1 MPLRDGGGEGPAAA
15 RGSRP
20 SPRARLLY
28 PSPRGQTTV
37 TRSTALRFTSP
48 QPTPSPPPACYRERA
63 VSRPYLVA
71 ALLAVLALA
80 CDRNVEPFVP
90 GEEPRQPDLSRIFP
104 AGAERAE
111 QRAGGAVEMPPAAEQ
126 GGRGADPTAEAPPIR
141 GVIRVADALAGGVPP
156 NAVLFLIAR
165 GGAGGPPLAV
175 QRIPGPRFPFE
186 FELGPGDR
194 MIRTLPF
201 AGELSLSARLDQ
213 DGDAGTRTPGDL
225 EGAAAGAHA
234 PGATGVEIV
243 LDRAL

>member
-1 MPLRDGGGEGPAAA
+1 V
-15 RGSRP
+15 
-20 SPRARLLY
+20 PRH
-28 PSPRGQTTV
+28 
-37 TRSTALRFTSP
+37 
-48 QPTPSPPPACYRERA
+48 
-63 VSRPYLVA
+63 YLA
-71 ALLAVLALA
+71 ALLAFASLG

-111 QRAGGAVEMPPAAEQ
+111 QRGAGVEMPPPTEQ

-141 GVIRVADALAGGVPP
+141 GAVRVADALAARVPP

-175 QRIPGPRFPFE
+175 QRIPAPRFPFE
-186 FELGPGDR
+186 FELGPADR

-201 AGELSLSARLDQ
+201 AGELQLTARLDQ
-213 DGDAGTRTPGDL
+213 DGDAGTRSPGDL
-225 EGAAAGAHA
+225 EGGAAGAHA

>member
-1 MPLRDGGGEGPAAA
+1 VLRP
-15 RGSRP
+15 
-20 SPRARLLY
+20 RLL
-28 PSPRGQTTV
+28 
-37 TRSTALRFTSP
+37 
-48 QPTPSPPPACYRERA
+48 
-63 VSRPYLVA
+63 A
-71 ALLAVLALA
+71 ALLALAALA

-111 QRAGGAVEMPPAAEQ
+111 QRAGLESPPPAAAEQ

-141 GVIRVADALAGGVPP
+141 GVVRVADALASRVPP

-165 GGAGGPPLAV
+165 GGGGGPPLAV
-175 QRIPGPRFPFE
+175 QRIPGARFPLE
-186 FELGPGDR
+186 FELGPADR

-201 AGELSLSARLDQ
+201 AGELQLTARLDQ
-213 DGDAGTRTPGDL
+213 DGDAGSRTPGDL